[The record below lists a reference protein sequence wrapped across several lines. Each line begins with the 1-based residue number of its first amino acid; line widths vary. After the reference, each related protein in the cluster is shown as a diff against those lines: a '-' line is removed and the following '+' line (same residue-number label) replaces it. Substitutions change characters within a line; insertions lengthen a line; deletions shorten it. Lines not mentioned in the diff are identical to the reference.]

1 MRMSRERLFM
11 LADGILTELSATEGV
26 VIKSAADDRVR
37 GQLRTEIFR
46 VLEDEAKLEDSIDE
60 EIRRTLGSYSRS
72 VPEGSG
78 EWEVLYRKTRDE
90 VVRRRFRL

>member
-11 LADGILTELSATEGV
+11 LADGILTELLATEGV
-26 VIKSAADDRVR
+26 IVKGASDDKVR

-46 VLEDEAKLEDSIDE
+46 VLEDETKLEDSIDQ
-60 EIRRTLGSYSRS
+60 EIRKTLGSYSRS

-90 VVRRRFRL
+90 VLRRRFRL